1 MWWGQLGEGEGRR
14 HVGTPA
20 PPSPVAGKSLSLSV
34 TLLRINFVEIKIGF
48 GINSASRIFSGI
60 PEAAEGSDA
69 HSQNQQPAWVTGV
82 PTTY

>member
-1 MWWGQLGEGEGRR
+1 MPCQD
-14 HVGTPA
+14 PS

-34 TLLRINFVEIKIGF
+34 TLLRINFVEIKIGL

-69 HSQNQQPAWVTGV
+69 HSQSRQPAWVSGV